1 MQLTYRSTLTSI
13 MHGLGLMPWRYE
25 RKKMNHLS
33 RLYQVSI
40 LVTGVLL
47 ASASYADKSTEKKR
61 VLSANKVSQENCT
74 PFDLKS
80 IDIRKVKGRWELID
94 GKRVVH
100 DFGYKAKHA
109 KLALLAI
116 RQNQFSWICV
126 IRDLF
131 PPFIYFIP
139 QDQVTKVVLVRHAE
153 KAINSNAASVQLS
166 NQGEQRAATLADILD
181 VSGVSAAFATKQSQG
196 QNGAPYVR
204 TMETVNNYADSKG
217 FDVQYYHSAPE
228 IVDIIKEQYAGQSV
242 LVAGHTSTVP
252 DILEGLGINN
262 PPAITD
268 QFNNLFVVFLINNDT
283 ASMMH
288 LKYEVHE
295 DGN

>member
-1 MQLTYRSTLTSI
+1 
-13 MHGLGLMPWRYE
+13 
-25 RKKMNHLS
+25 MNHLS
-33 RLYQVSI
+33 RLSQVGI
-40 LVTGVLL
+40 LGIGILL
-47 ASASYADKSTEKKR
+47 ASISYADKPTEKKR
-61 VLSANKVSQENCT
+61 ILSANKVSEESCT

-80 IDIRKVKGRWELID
+80 VDIRKVKGRWKLVD
-94 GKRVVH
+94 DKTVVH

-109 KLALLAI
+109 KSALLAI

-153 KAINSNAASVQLS
+153 KAINSNAVSVQLS
-166 NQGEQRAATLADILD
+166 NQGEKRAATLADILN
-181 VSGVSAAFATKQSQG
+181 VSGVSVAFATKQSQG
-196 QNGAPYVR
+196 QGGAPYVR

-217 FDVQYYHSAPE
+217 FDVQYYHSVPE
-228 IVDIIKEQYAGQSV
+228 IVDIIKEQYVGQSV

-262 PPAITD
+262 PPPITD

-288 LKYEVHE
+288 LKYEVHSN
-295 DGN
+295 GN

>member
-1 MQLTYRSTLTSI
+1 M
-13 MHGLGLMPWRYE
+13 
-25 RKKMNHLS
+25 
-33 RLYQVSI
+33 
-40 LVTGVLL
+40 
-47 ASASYADKSTEKKR
+47 
-61 VLSANKVSQENCT
+61 
-74 PFDLKS
+74 
-80 IDIRKVKGRWELID
+80 IDSKG
-94 GKRVVH
+94 VVH
-100 DFGYKAKHA
+100 DFGYRAKYA
-109 KLALLAI
+109 RATLSTI
-116 RQNQFSWICV
+116 RQKRFSWICV

-139 QDQVTKVVLVRHAE
+139 QNQVTKVIVVRHAE
-153 KAINSNAASVQLS
+153 KATNSNEVWVQLS
-166 NQGEQRAATLADILD
+166 GKGEKRAVTLANILK
-181 VSGVSAAFATKQSQG
+181 VSGVSAAFATQQPKNQG
-196 QNGAPYVR
+196 GAPYVR

-228 IVDIIKEQYAGQSV
+228 IVEIIKEQYVGQSV

-283 ASMMH
+283 TSMMH
-288 LKYEVHE
+288 LKYEVHK